1 MPSFITAK
9 GLEAL
14 DNYKYVSGG
23 YSPFDN
29 FVNPFWEFCV
39 TLLPLW
45 LAPNLVTAIGTLACV
60 FHHIVVAFYAT
71 NLDEPL
77 PWWLLVLG
85 GLSVFFYN
93 TMDSIDG
100 KQARR
105 TKASSPLGQLFDHG
119 CDGFQTMCITL
130 SLITALGMGPS
141 LTTLLFITSI
151 QVPFFLAQWEE
162 YHTHVIRTNV
172 GWFGVTE
179 GQYLTVLLFLVT
191 PLLPEGFWEMSPF
204 LGVTYCQLL
213 CGGFMLAPGYM
224 TLTFFQNTFS
234 KAKKPLVA
242 LQQLVP
248 LVVNMACLYAAFY
261 LDGVDGTVPHMTPNP
276 RLFFSTFMFLN
287 VYFITVIIVMNLAK
301 QPFPCYPTILLAPI
315 LLVANA
321 WFGVLPATWA
331 LVVALL
337 YVIGSYLNFC
347 MDCINTI
354 CRHRNIYCFKLG
366 PRAASDR

>member
-1 MPSFITAK
+1 MIVPPPPHP
-9 GLEAL
+9 AL
-14 DNYKYVSGG
+14 
-23 YSPFDN
+23 
-29 FVNPFWEFCV
+29 CV
-39 TLLPLW
+39 VCSCR
-45 LAPNLVTAIGTLACV
+45 AV
-60 FHHIVVAFYAT
+60 
-71 NLDEPL
+71 
-77 PWWLLVLG
+77 
-85 GLSVFFYN
+85 
-93 TMDSIDG
+93 
-100 KQARR
+100 
-105 TKASSPLGQLFDHG
+105 
-119 CDGFQTMCITL
+119 
-130 SLITALGMGPS
+130 
-141 LTTLLFITSI
+141 
-151 QVPFFLAQWEE
+151 
-162 YHTHVIRTNV
+162 
-172 GWFGVTE
+172 
-179 GQYLTVLLFLVT
+179 
-191 PLLPEGFWEMSPF
+191 

-261 LDGVDGTVPHMTPNP
+261 LDGVDGSSLVCRDFRDAGLVVVVLMRVWRWLAGTVPQMTPNP

-301 QPFPCYPTILLAPI
+301 QPFPCYPTILLVPI
-315 LLVANA
+315 LLVTNA